1 VGRNFGRR
9 VADGWLLAGQ
19 AAALGIAGSGRGPA
33 WAAQRLTRGCGDSRR
48 CGQRGSAAVSA
59 SVLRP
64 SWKLVPV
71 EERHDRPELRA
82 ADNGGRFGRGAGNVP
97 NHSPVV
103 RRLVCTPCGGARETG
118 CASPGRL
125 GRNLRQGVE
134 SRGRSRSGSSLAV
147 PGPPVSRTR
156 GGESGITPQRG
167 TFVPRWADV
176 GPFLRVTI
184 PGA

>member
-1 VGRNFGRR
+1 MRQGTG
-9 VADGWLLAGQ
+9 
-19 AAALGIAGSGRGPA
+19 LG
-33 WAAQRLTRGCGDSRR
+33 
-48 CGQRGSAAVSA
+48 GSAADAGMRRQPEVWTA
-59 SVLRP
+59 WLRRR
-64 SWKLVPV
+64 LG
-71 EERHDRPELRA
+71 ERAATVTEARTRRNVTTGRELRA
-82 ADNGGRFGRGAGNVP
+82 ADNGGRFGRGAGNIP

-103 RRLVCTPCGGARETG
+103 RRLGCTPCGGARETG
-118 CASPGRL
+118 CASPDRL

-156 GGESGITPQRG
+156 GGESGINPQRG
-167 TFVPRWADV
+167 MFVPRWADV